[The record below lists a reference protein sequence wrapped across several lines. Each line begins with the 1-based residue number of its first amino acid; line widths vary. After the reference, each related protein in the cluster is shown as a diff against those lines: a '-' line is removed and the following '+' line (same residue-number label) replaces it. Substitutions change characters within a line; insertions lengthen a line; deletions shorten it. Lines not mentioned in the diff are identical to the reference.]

1 MHSWSLVPPF
11 TADGRGNKL
20 KRFAIRDHKGDT
32 EAMLML
38 CGPDEVAA
46 QIVAIAAD
54 RCRPKRLTEKG
65 QKNWTHAFHFPEGV
79 SQDVAELC
87 DNLTDWLTIP
97 QSQNID
103 LSLSL
108 DWYKQPGDDDDL
120 VLTRAGQLIS
130 WTKYAK
136 YPQGSSSRQARK
148 DLLTTLA
155 GMIEDHPL
163 LAGAEVVSSPPGSKG
178 DGTSFG
184 EQLGRDVA
192 AKAGRRFVP
201 MNGPARAPQKEEII
215 RDVRDDF
222 NLTEVVHGP
231 VLLVDDVFHT
241 GVTLESAAL
250 AARRAGAT
258 SVVALTAARTLRK

>member
-1 MHSWSLVPPF
+1 M
-11 TADGRGNKL
+11 
-20 KRFAIRDHKGDT
+20 
-32 EAMLML
+32 
-38 CGPDEVAA
+38 
-46 QIVAIAAD
+46 
-54 RCRPKRLTEKG
+54 
-65 QKNWTHAFHFPEGV
+65 
-79 SQDVAELC
+79 
-87 DNLTDWLTIP
+87 
-97 QSQNID
+97 
-103 LSLSL
+103 
-108 DWYKQPGDDDDL
+108 
-120 VLTRAGQLIS
+120 
-130 WTKYAK
+130 
-136 YPQGSSSRQARK
+136 
-148 DLLTTLA
+148 
-155 GMIEDHPL
+155 
-163 LAGAEVVSSPPGSKG
+163 
-178 DGTSFG
+178 